1 MSINLTKGASIN
13 LTKQVPGLERIRVGL
28 GWDSVA
34 DLDASA
40 FGCSYTP
47 EGDPRLIADE
57 FFVFFNNK
65 VSPNQ
70 EIVHQGDNR
79 TGAGEGDDETIVVD
93 LKKADARLQEIS
105 FVVTIYGG
113 APANFGQVKDAYIR
127 IVDDVTDKE
136 ISRFNLSEQFSD
148 ETGIQF
154 GSLFKNDQGQWEF
167 KAIGAGYVIDLGGFL
182 AGYQGQ

>member
-1 MSINLTKGASIN
+1 MSINLTKNQSIN
-13 LTKQVPGLERIRVGL
+13 LTKEVPGLKRIRIGL
-28 GWDSVA
+28 GWDSPA

-40 FGCSYTP
+40 FGCTYDS
-47 EGDPRLIADE
+47 EGNPRLIADE

-70 EIVHQGDNR
+70 EIIHQGDNR

-93 LKKADARLQEIS
+93 LVKADTRLQEIS

-113 APANFGQVKDAYIR
+113 APANFGQVKDAYMR
-127 IVDDVTDKE
+127 IVDDETNKE
-136 ISRFNLSEQFSD
+136 ISRYNLSEQFSD
-148 ETGIQF
+148 ETGVQF
-154 GSLFKNDQGQWEF
+154 GSLFRNDKSQWEF
-167 KAIGAGYVIDLGGFL
+167 KAIGAGYAIDLGGFL